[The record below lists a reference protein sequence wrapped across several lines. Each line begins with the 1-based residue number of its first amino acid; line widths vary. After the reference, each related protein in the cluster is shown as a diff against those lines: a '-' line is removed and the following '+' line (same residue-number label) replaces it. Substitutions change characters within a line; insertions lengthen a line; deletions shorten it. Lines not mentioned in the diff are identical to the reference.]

1 MASAVKT
8 SVTELPDSRVR
19 VQAEVP
25 AEEVE
30 RRIQETARAL
40 GRELKMPG
48 FRKGKVPPPV
58 VIRRVGRDAVLD
70 ETVRGSLGSWYAN
83 AIDDAGIVPVGDPQ
97 LALDDMPG
105 EGESLTFSI
114 EIGVRPKAQLGSY
127 RELEVGRRE
136 PDASDEAIEGEL
148 EALRERLA
156 KLETA
161 DGPAAQGDFVV
172 IDYAG
177 SVDGEPL
184 AGAEGRAELVELGAG
199 RLIEGMEKQLV
210 GAKAG
215 EEREVDVDFPEEYE
229 SKEVAG
235 KTAVFTVSVKE
246 VKRKQL
252 PPVDDDL
259 ASDAAGFDT
268 LDELRADI
276 REKLLEADRQ
286 RIESEFREAGVDAAV
301 AEAKVDVPDDLVTAR
316 AAELWEQL
324 TTTLARQGVSQEAY
338 LRIAGKTEDQIV
350 DEAKPDAA
358 QALKREAVLAA
369 IVEAEG
375 IEPGDDDVREALAQ
389 SAASAADAGGATP
402 ASPEEL
408 LERVR
413 KAGRLEALRADL
425 AIRQAVDLIASSAKP
440 IAAERA
446 QAREKLWRPGKE
458 EEGEAPGQTGQGAAP
473 GKLWTPGS

>member
-97 LALDDMPG
+97 LALDDLPG

-136 PDASDEAIEGEL
+136 PEASDEAIQGEL

-161 DGPAAQGDFVV
+161 DGPAVQGDFVV
-172 IDYAG
+172 IDYEG

-199 RLIEGMEKQLV
+199 RLIEGMERQLV
-210 GAKAG
+210 GARAG
-215 EEREVDVDFPEEYE
+215 EERSVDVDFPEDHE

-235 KTAVFTVSVKE
+235 KTAVVIVSVKE

-252 PPVDDDL
+252 PPIDDDL
-259 ASDAAGFDT
+259 ATDAAGFDT
-268 LDELRADI
+268 LDELRADV

-286 RIESEFREAGVDAAV
+286 RIESEFREAAVDAAV
-301 AEAKVDVPDDLVTAR
+301 AEAKVDVPDELVAAR

-324 TTTLARQGVSQEAY
+324 TATLARQGVNKEAY

-350 DEAKPDAA
+350 EEAKPDAA

-375 IEPGDDDVREALAQ
+375 IEPGDDDLREALAQ
-389 SAASAADAGGATP
+389 SAASAADAGGPTP

-413 KAGRLEALRADL
+413 NAGRLEALRADL

-446 QAREKLWRPGKE
+446 QAREKLWTPGKE
-458 EEGEAPGQTGQGAAP
+458 EEGEGPGQSGQGAER